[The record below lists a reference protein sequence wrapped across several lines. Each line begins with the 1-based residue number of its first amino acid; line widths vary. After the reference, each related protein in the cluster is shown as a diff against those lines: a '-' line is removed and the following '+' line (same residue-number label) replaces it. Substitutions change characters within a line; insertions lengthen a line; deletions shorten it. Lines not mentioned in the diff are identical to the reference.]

1 MDNPKVA
8 IVTGSNCGLGLATAT
23 SLWKDHNCHVVIAC
37 RDEKKAKDAMKSIC
51 GSEGHERL
59 EFIPLDLSS
68 LESVN
73 KFAEDFNA
81 KHKHLDILVNNA
93 GVVSSLS

>member
-1 MDNPKVA
+1 MEILKVA
-8 IVTGSNCGLGLATAT
+8 TVTGSNCRLGLATAT
-23 SLWKDHNCHVVIAC
+23 SLWKDQKCHVVIAC
-37 RDEKKAKDAMKSIC
+37 RDEKKAKAAMTSIC

-59 EFIPLDLSS
+59 EFIPLDLGS

-81 KHKHLDILVNNA
+81 KHKHIDILINNA